1 MRIKLDRT
9 VARDMGKISGEEEL
23 NMTRLVNEVLR
34 EYADKRLNEKADE
47 ALDAR
52 LAKEIT
58 NENHNT
64 VRPN

>member
-1 MRIKLDRT
+1 
-9 VARDMGKISGEEEL
+9 MGKISGEEEL
-23 NMTRLVNEVLR
+23 NMTRLVNEALR